1 MLIIN
6 FREFQAD
13 KEDWAS
19 YYTERLSHYFVANDI
34 PEDKHKAVLL
44 SICRAETYQLICNL
58 LAPDVPT
65 KRTVTYEYI
74 VQLVEKHK
82 NPKPSIIIQRLS
94 YLLPEG
100 GATLC

>member
-1 MLIIN
+1 MSTIN
-6 FREFQAD
+6 FGEFQAD

-19 YYTERLSHYFVANDI
+19 YTERLSHYFVANDI
-34 PEDKHKAVLL
+34 HEDKHKAVLL
-44 SICRAETYQLICNL
+44 SICGAETYQLIRNL